1 MARAMFRLGE
11 FNSVSKGGKEP
22 LRSRSFLS
30 RSVGWLIGGIWVVCQ
45 IVLITW
51 GTLAI
56 YYSNLPW
63 AALRL
68 TLAAA
73 FAAFAVW
80 ACWVSP
86 RRSMSVVFL
95 GLFFV
100 VVVWWISIP
109 PSHDRPWRP
118 EVAVMPRVIIDG
130 DRVRITGV
138 PHFHYRPRDDF
149 TAGYEEGEIRLAPF
163 IRRYFFLVHLR

>member
-30 RSVGWLIGGIWVVCQ
+30 RSLGWLIGGIWVVCQ
-45 IVLITW
+45 IVLIAW

-86 RRSMSVVFL
+86 RRGMSAVFL

-100 VVVWWISIP
+100 VVVWWISIS

-118 EVAVMPRVIIDG
+118 EVAVVPRVVIDG
-130 DRVRITGV
+130 GRARITRRRNLD
-138 PHFHYRPRDDF
+138 YRSPDDLSL
-149 TAGYEEGEIRLAPF
+149 AYLEGPT
-163 IRRYFFLVHLR
+163 

>member
-30 RSVGWLIGGIWVVCQ
+30 RSLGWLIGGIWVVCQ

-118 EVAVMPRVIIDG
+118 EVAGIPRRDIAVDAAP
-130 DRVRITGV
+130 TAAV
-138 PHFHYRPRDDF
+138 PTSDTHRPD
-149 TAGYEEGEIRLAPF
+149 TLP
-163 IRRYFFLVHLR
+163 

>member
-22 LRSRSFLS
+22 LRSDRSFLS
-30 RSVGWLIGGIWVVCQ
+30 RSLGWLIGGIWVVCQ
-45 IVLITW
+45 IVLIAW

-73 FAAFAVW
+73 FAAFAVGPAGCRLDA
-80 ACWVSP
+80 ACP
-86 RRSMSVVFL
+86 R
-95 GLFFV
+95 FF
-100 VVVWWISIP
+100 S
-109 PSHDRPWRP
+109 D
-118 EVAVMPRVIIDG
+118 
-130 DRVRITGV
+130 
-138 PHFHYRPRDDF
+138 
-149 TAGYEEGEIRLAPF
+149 
-163 IRRYFFLVHLR
+163 YFS

>member
-30 RSVGWLIGGIWVVCQ
+30 RSLGWLIGGIWVVCQ

-63 AALRL
+63 ATLRL

-86 RRSMSVVFL
+86 RRGMSP
-95 GLFFV
+95 FF
-100 VVVWWISIP
+100 W
-109 PSHDRPWRP
+109 D
-118 EVAVMPRVIIDG
+118 
-130 DRVRITGV
+130 
-138 PHFHYRPRDDF
+138 
-149 TAGYEEGEIRLAPF
+149 
-163 IRRYFFLVHLR
+163 YFS